1 MSSKGNMVI
10 EWTLQRKKTTHEGIA
25 AISPSGHNFR
35 HGTSTLCSVEATVM
49 HRSLLV
55 ESALPPHSTTGH
67 GSGHP
72 PRTGLREPD
81 PITGTPFPGGL
92 GCCRY
97 HLVSRHHRS
106 FAEFEGV
113 VVVVVVAALKVAR
126 ALEVP
131 DPGTPAL
138 DPRTRKL
145 RVTTAEMYK
154 LAQFQYEGMMM
165 GRCEE
170 EGWA

>member
-1 MSSKGNMVI
+1 
-10 EWTLQRKKTTHEGIA
+10 
-25 AISPSGHNFR
+25 
-35 HGTSTLCSVEATVM
+35 
-49 HRSLLV
+49 
-55 ESALPPHSTTGH
+55 
-67 GSGHP
+67 
-72 PRTGLREPD
+72 
-81 PITGTPFPGGL
+81 
-92 GCCRY
+92 
-97 HLVSRHHRS
+97 
-106 FAEFEGV
+106 V

-126 ALEVP
+126 ALEVL